1 MGGRMFVAVVPPG
14 DAVEHLDEFLDV
26 RRDERDL
33 RWTVS
38 EQFHLTLAFLAD
50 VPDRKLDDLGERLER
65 AARRRTAFPTRITGG
80 GAFPNVERARVIWA
94 GLELDEGGST
104 EVRRLATGC
113 RAAAARAGIEVDGA
127 RFKPHLTVARVRR
140 PHDVTRWVRLLET
153 YTGPQWTIGEL
164 TLVESFLGQG
174 PRGRP
179 RHETVATFPLAA
191 DPVH

>member
-1 MGGRMFVAVVPPG
+1 MASRMFVAVVPPEH
-14 DAVEHLDEFLDV
+14 AVEHLDEFLDV
-26 RRDERDL
+26 RRDQDDL

-38 EQFHLTLAFLAD
+38 EQFHLTLAFLAE
-50 VPDRKLDDLGERLER
+50 VPDRKVEDLGERLER
-65 AARRRTAFPTRITGG
+65 AARRRTACQARIQGG
-80 GAFPNVERARVIWA
+80 GAFPNVARARVLWA
-94 GLELDEGGST
+94 GLELDEGGDT

-153 YTGPQWTIGEL
+153 YSGPQWTVDEV

-191 DPVH
+191 ESVH